1 MTDDDT
7 PLGMNDDGELNV
19 VEEGSARQEP
29 VIVDDEGNVIDPFLL
44 DDEDFDDEDD
54 ELLDSMSADEARAFL
69 RDQRNEKLAAMA
81 RDAQIAD
88 EARRRQQEQE
98 RHDLAMEIGRKQLTA
113 ADSANNVMVDAFDK
127 LSAHIE
133 ESNRIA
139 RAPRK
144 LVRDKDNRPDS
155 AVVDLGDGQ

>member
-44 DDEDFDDEDD
+44 D
-54 ELLDSMSADEARAFL
+54 
-69 RDQRNEKLAAMA
+69 NEKLAAMA